1 MIFGRKPKPEPAA
14 SELIPLA
21 IVTRRILDGTSRL
34 RWATHRAPINPAD
47 SGWHFLAIDETDQ
60 TMADSNNFTLVAL
73 DDVIRIEPAGAM
85 SVHLPVGADLGLDP
99 RGATPVWFDAVTGT
113 PI

>member
-1 MIFGRKPKPEPAA
+1 MPLRPSDTARAMSAATCVRDCRKLSA
-14 SELIPLA
+14 SK
-21 IVTRRILDGTSRL
+21 L

-73 DDVIRIEPAGAM
+73 DDVIRIEPAVAM
-85 SVHLPVGADLGLDP
+85 IVHLPVGADLGLDP
-99 RGATPVWFDAVTGT
+99 RGATPVGFDAVTGT